1 MSPISPIKPSATFE
15 PIAIIGAGALFPGSP
30 DRESF
35 WASLCHAED
44 QIAPIP
50 AGRWD
55 PLDHYDP
62 DPAAPDRVYANKG
75 GFLQEIP
82 LTPAEF
88 GLSPTGLQ
96 ATDTSQLLSL
106 WATRRLFLEAGFSLA
121 EGIPGRSFD
130 RSRTSVIMGVTGAQ
144 QLMLPLGTRLDG
156 GRWKRILLEEGV
168 EPAMATKVVASMLDL
183 YPPWLE
189 NSFPGL
195 LGNVVAGRIAHRF
208 NLGGSNCVV
217 DAACASSLAAIHMGV
232 MELQAG
238 KADMIVS
245 GGVDT
250 FNDPFMYAC
259 FSKTPAL
266 SKTEAA
272 RPFDKDAD
280 GTILGEGVGLVLLKR
295 LVDAQRDGDTVLGV
309 IRGLGA
315 SSDGLGSAVHAPR
328 KEGQIACLRAAHQS
342 AGIDPATI
350 GLLEAHGTGTKV
362 GDATELAGLVDVFSA
377 ARDKPLTPW
386 CALGSVKS
394 QIGHTK
400 AAAGAAG
407 LIKALLA
414 VRLGVI
420 LPTVKVREPQP
431 SLKEPLCPFYIADR
445 PRPWLNLPDLDRP
458 GWFLPRRAGIS
469 AFGFGGS
476 NYHLILE
483 QAPEQASGQAPV
495 QAPVQAVGEQSL
507 LKPTDS
513 PIAWDPDVWFAA
525 VSAGTEAALSE
536 KLAQLQKRLSDKHPS
551 HLIHEWA
558 QIVAKESRKAFRPTD
573 PLRVLLVGSLKNR
586 GRAKAHS
593 PVELLAKA
601 INNETAPG
609 IHRGRGSIQGS
620 VGLLFP
626 GQGSQEP
633 DMLLRLSICFPEMR
647 AILGR
652 AESHFSQQFPG
663 NDPLSRVVYPI
674 RGFVENEADLWRAK
688 IRDTRYAQM
697 ALAGL
702 SLGAFKVLERFGV
715 KAQAAAGHSLGE
727 WTALAA
733 SGRITPDAMLAL
745 VAKRAALMNHSGME
759 HSGMGQAG
767 ANREKGAMLAV
778 LAPEETAR
786 QVLNTL
792 HSPLILANRNS
803 PTQVVFAG
811 SRDMVDR
818 AHVLLSQQG
827 IRSVV
832 LDVADAFHTPAMV
845 HAVEPMQTALAQ
857 EPFGPGVFPVFANV
871 TAREYPA
878 DAASAR
884 SLLAGQLS
892 QPVQWSDTLLQM
904 ASQGIDTFIECG
916 PGRKLSGLVTAT
928 LGNSALALAL
938 DPSPGIGL
946 APLANILAHLAS
958 RGHPVLLDDW
968 DAGEWEQRV
977 ATKSAFVVPVAGGLV
992 RPKVAV
998 SKTARPKAPEPVR
1011 ANTAPVEPPRK
1022 ASIEAIASKAPESD
1036 VGKTQATAPK
1046 ITITDP
1052 SLGTSRDFNL
1062 PPSRKAPSPVP
1073 SMDAPH
1079 LSVSQSMVNQGS
1091 LAFGR
1096 ETLAA
1101 LQQLQEQTA
1110 KLHRQFLEGQELAQ
1124 RTLQALIE
1132 SQFRQGTPA
1141 FAQQAF
1147 APPPLL
1153 PPVVTMASPLAVPIP
1168 VAPVPVAL
1176 MPVALIPVA
1185 PMPVVVV
1192 TVPVEAK
1199 VAVPAPA
1206 PAAPAPVLLTPVAP
1220 ASPVSSGALRVL
1232 TQIVA
1237 EKTGYPE
1244 DTLEPD
1250 MALDTDLGIDSI
1262 KRVEILSAV
1271 QEALPGAPAIGAEH
1285 MSTLRTL
1292 RQLAD
1297 HLSGGIKTAPAPLA
1311 ATVPLAASAP
1321 LAETVKAETIK
1332 APASVAVLAN
1342 NSHALAILTKIVAE
1356 KTGYPEDTLEPDMAL
1371 DTDLGID
1378 SIKRVEI
1385 LSAVQEAMPGAPAIG
1400 AEHMST
1406 LRTLSQLADHLS
1418 GGPPAFF
1425 PERSPRELAAN
1436 RPPLLVTESEAKAAP
1451 LLLEPSVL
1459 SRFRLLL
1466 REAPVDPPPSWI
1478 VPGTR
1483 VVVLAEDTATG
1494 GAVLEGL
1501 RKLGARADLAL
1512 LGDPASLPERLEALV
1527 IVAGFS
1533 ANPMAPKQLEHR
1545 VLVWV
1550 QAALGP
1556 LTESAERGPVQVCLV
1571 AGEPSRTAFP
1581 SRNSLIACGLAGL
1594 VKSIRW
1600 EAQGVCSQVIRLEG
1614 KVDASVASWIGR
1626 PGLEELLIQHGQTK
1640 ILYLAEAKVSSQPK
1654 PPIEPGDLV
1663 LVTGGARGVTAACAL
1678 ELARTLKPKLVL
1690 CGRTPLPK
1698 AEPQWL
1704 HGICGEA
1711 EVRKA
1716 IATQSSTKLSPRQ
1729 IQESAKGYLAAR
1741 EVRDNL
1747 DALRAAGSSV
1757 EYVSLDVADPVL
1769 TRQTLLDLVQ
1779 RHGPLRGIIHGAGV
1793 LSDARLLDKTPLQM
1807 DTVLAAKFDGLLNVL
1822 SGTDLTKLGFLSL
1835 FGSST
1840 GRFGRLGQA
1849 DYAIANEAIAACA
1862 RWVASCHPSCA
1873 VRIVDWGPWEGG
1885 MVHGGLK
1892 AIFAAEGVGLIPLT
1906 EGAKFLV
1913 NEICAEPEPLAEVV
1927 ALAPNSRLPELH
1939 TNSILP
1945 VVGQELE
1952 IVQSP
1957 PDLPFQG
1964 LLEKS
1969 FHQLIDLDSHPVL
1982 ADHVLNGHPV
1992 VPLALL
1998 AEWLGQAACHANPG
2012 YQVLGFDHLRVLHGV
2027 KLDSAQPIDLSVFA
2041 GRIDYSQTLVT
2052 SVRSEIR
2059 GIRGTQQAAP
2069 LARAEILLGAIG
2081 CPRPTPNAQTSTVG
2095 IKGNY
2100 PHPRSQWYGNLLFH
2114 GSAWQGITDI
2124 EAYAPLGSTEAG
2136 IVCRIL
2142 SSPAPAAWMRMP
2154 HRSRWI
2160 FDPLALDCAFQMMI
2174 LFTQAQLGMPCLP
2187 SLVTSLRQFHGY
2199 PSEGCRAVL
2208 RIRKCAK
2215 GQVIGDV
2222 DFLTLAGIPIGRM
2235 EGVESVADP
2244 ALAGAFVRNQTAH
2257 S

>member
-1 MSPISPIKPSATFE
+1 MSPITPIIPQKAFE
-15 PIAIIGAGALFPGSP
+15 PIAIIGAGALFPGSQ
-30 DRESF
+30 DRESY
-35 WASLCHAED
+35 WASICHAED

-50 AGRWD
+50 VGRWD
-55 PLDHYDP
+55 PRDHYDP
-62 DPAAPDRVYANKG
+62 DPAVPDRVYANKG
-75 GFLQEIP
+75 GFLQEVP

-106 WATRRLFLEAGFSLA
+106 WATRRLFLEAGFSLG
-121 EGIPGRSFD
+121 EGIPGRPFQ
-130 RSRTSVIMGVTGAQ
+130 RARTSVIMGVTGAQ

-156 GRWKRILLEEGV
+156 GRWRSILIEEGV
-168 EPAMATKVVASMLDL
+168 EPTVATRVVTSMLDL

-238 KADMIVS
+238 KADLIVS

-266 SKTEAA
+266 SKTGAA

-295 LVDAQRDGDTVLGV
+295 LADAQRDGDTVLGI

-328 KEGQIACLRAAHQS
+328 KEGQIACLQAAHQS
-342 AGIDPATI
+342 AGIDPTTI
-350 GLLEAHGTGTKV
+350 GLIEAHGTGTKV
-362 GDATELAGLVDVFSA
+362 GDATELAALVELFSA
-377 ARDKPLTPW
+377 AKDKPSSPW

-420 LPTVKVREPQP
+420 PPTVKVREPQP
-431 SLKEPLCPFYIADR
+431 AFKDPFCPFYIADR
-445 PRPWLNLPDLDRP
+445 PRPWLNLPDPDRP
-458 GWFLPRRAGIS
+458 GSYLPRRAGIS

-476 NYHLILE
+476 NYHAILE
-483 QAPEQASGQAPV
+483 QAPQPTF
-495 QAPVQAVGEQSL
+495 GEQSH
-507 LKPTDS
+507 LKQTED

-525 VSAGTEAALSE
+525 VSAGSEAALAE
-536 KLAQLQKRLSDKHPS
+536 RLTQLQKRLLDKHPS

-558 QIVAKESRKAFRPTD
+558 QIVAKESRKAFRSTD
-573 PLRVLLVGSLKNR
+573 PLRVLLVGSVHNR
-586 GRAKAHS
+586 GRARAHS
-593 PVELLAKA
+593 PEELLAKA
-601 INNETAPG
+601 LNNETDPA
-609 IHRGRGSIQGS
+609 IHRGRGPIQGAI
-620 VGLLFP
+620 GLLFP

-633 DMLLRLSICFPEMR
+633 DMLLRLSIRFPEMR
-647 AILGR
+647 TLLGW
-652 AESHFSQQFPG
+652 AEAHFSEQFPG

-674 RGFVENEADLWRAK
+674 KGFVENEADLWRAR

-702 SLGAFKVLERFGV
+702 SLGAFKVLQRFGI
-715 KAQAAAGHSLGE
+715 KPLAAAGHSLGE

-733 SGRITPDAMLAL
+733 AGCISSDAMLAL
-745 VAKRAALMNHSGME
+745 VAKRAALMNHSGV
-759 HSGMGQAG
+759 GPTGG
-767 ANREKGAMLAV
+767 KREKGAMLAV
-778 LAPEETAR
+778 LAPEEQAR
-786 QVLNTL
+786 QVLNTI

-827 IRSVV
+827 LRSVI

-845 HAVEPMQTALAQ
+845 PAVEPMLTALSQ
-857 EPFGPGVFPVFANV
+857 EPFGPGAFPVFANV

-878 DAASAR
+878 DPASAR

-928 LGNSALALAL
+928 LGQSALALAL
-938 DPSPGIGL
+938 DPGPGIGL

-958 RGHPVLLDDW
+958 RGHPVQLEAW

-992 RPKVAV
+992 RPKAAV
-998 SKTARPKAPEPVR
+998 SKVGKPKVAEPIRAQTVQGEKPGKMAPEPVALIIPESHVGKQP
-1011 ANTAPVEPPRK
+1011 AN
-1022 ASIEAIASKAPESD
+1022 ASK
-1036 VGKTQATAPK
+1036 T
-1046 ITITDP
+1046 TITDP
-1052 SLGTSRDFNL
+1052 SLGASHDARL
-1062 PPSRKAPSPVP
+1062 PLARKATSPVP
-1073 SMDAPH
+1073 PMDSPH
-1079 LSVSQSMVNQGS
+1079 LPVSQGMVNQGS

-1096 ETLAA
+1096 DALAA

-1132 SQFRQGTPA
+1132 SQFRQATPA
-1141 FAQQAF
+1141 FALPAIPQ
-1147 APPPLL
+1147 PPLVI
-1153 PPVVTMASPLAVPIP
+1153 PVVTMAPALVPPLAVPVP
-1168 VAPVPVAL
+1168 VAPT
-1176 MPVALIPVA
+1176 
-1185 PMPVVVV
+1185 PVVAVAA
-1192 TVPVEAK
+1192 PVEAK
-1199 VAVPAPA
+1199 VAEVVPAPLPPPLVTPLA
-1206 PAAPAPVLLTPVAP
+1206 VSGPVN
-1220 ASPVSSGALRVL
+1220 SRALRVL

-1297 HLSGGIKTAPAPLA
+1297 HLSGGIKAAPAPM
-1311 ATVPLAASAP
+1311 TMTAP
-1321 LAETVKAETIK
+1321 KIEPVKTETIK
-1332 APASVAVLAN
+1332 APASLAILAN
-1342 NSHALAILTKIVAE
+1342 NSHALAVLTKIVAE

-1425 PERSPRELAAN
+1425 PERSPREPASN
-1436 RPPLLVTESEAKAAP
+1436 RPALLVTESVANAAP
-1451 LLLEPSVL
+1451 FLLEPSVL

-1466 REAPVDPPPSWI
+1466 REVPVDPPPSWI

-1483 VVVLAEDTATG
+1483 VVVLAEDSSS
-1494 GAVLEGL
+1494 GAPVLEGL
-1501 RKLGARADLAL
+1501 RNLGARADLAL

-1533 ANPMAPKQLEHR
+1533 ASPIAPRHLEHR

-1556 LTESAERGPVQVCLV
+1556 LAESAERGPVQVCLV
-1571 AGEPSRTAFP
+1571 AAEPTGSTFP
-1581 SRNSLIACGLAGL
+1581 SRNSLVACGLAGMI
-1594 VKSIRW
+1594 KSIRW

-1614 KVDASVASWIGR
+1614 KVEASVASWIGR
-1626 PGLEELLIQHGQTK
+1626 PGLEELLIQQGQAK
-1640 ILYLAEAKVSSQPK
+1640 ILYLAEGKISSNQK
-1654 PPIEPGDLV
+1654 PPIKPGELV
-1663 LVTGGARGVTAACAL
+1663 LVTGGARGVTAVCAL
-1678 ELARTLKPKLVL
+1678 ELARTLKPYLVL
-1690 CGRTPLPK
+1690 CGRTPVPK

-1704 HGICGEA
+1704 QGVCGEA

-1716 IATQSSTKLSPRQ
+1716 IATHSPTKLSPRQ
-1729 IQESAKGYLAAR
+1729 ILELAKGYLSAR
-1741 EVRDNL
+1741 EVRENL
-1747 DALRAAGSSV
+1747 DALRAAGSRV

-1769 TRQTLLDLVQ
+1769 VRQTIADLVR
-1779 RHGPLRGIIHGAGV
+1779 RHGPLRGIVHGAGV
-1793 LSDARLLDKTPLQM
+1793 LADARLLDKTPLQM
-1807 DTVLAAKFDGLLNVL
+1807 DAVIGAKFDGLLHVL
-1822 SGTDLTKLGFLSL
+1822 AGTDLAQLGFLSL

-1862 RWVASCHPSCA
+1862 RWVASCHPTCA

-1892 AIFAAEGVGLIPLT
+1892 ALFALEGVGLIPLA

-1913 NEICAEPEPLAEVV
+1913 NEICAGPEPLAEVV
-1927 ALAPNSRLPELH
+1927 ALAPNSRLPELPPS
-1939 TNSILP
+1939 TTLP
-1945 VVGQELE
+1945 SVGFKPA
-1952 IVQSP
+1952 IAQSP
-1957 PDLPFQG
+1957 PELPCLG
-1964 LLEKS
+1964 GLEKS
-1969 FHQLIDLDSHPVL
+1969 FHQLIDLDSHPIL
-1982 ADHVLNGHPV
+1982 ADHVLNGRPV

-2012 YQVLGFDHLRVLHGV
+2012 YQVMGFDNLRVLHGV
-2027 KLDSAQPIDLSVFA
+2027 KLDPSKPIDLSVFA
-2041 GRIDYSQTLVT
+2041 GRIDFSQTQVT
-2052 SVRSEIR
+2052 SVRSEVR
-2059 GIRGTQQAAP
+2059 GIRGTQQSAP
-2069 LARAEILLGAIG
+2069 LARTDILLGAIG
-2081 CPRPTPNAQTSTVG
+2081 SLRPTSNGKAFSVG

-2100 PHPRSQWYGNLLFH
+2100 PHPKSQWYGNLLFH

-2124 EAYAPLGSTEAG
+2124 EAFAPEGSPEVG
-2136 IVCRIL
+2136 IVCRL
-2142 SSPAPAAWMRMP
+2142 QSAPAPSAWMRQP
-2154 HRSRWI
+2154 HRSHWI

-2174 LFTQAQLGMPCLP
+2174 LFSQAQLGMPCLP
-2187 SLVTSLRQFHGY
+2187 SLVTSLRQFQGF

-2208 RIRKCAK
+2208 RIRKCEK

-2222 DFLTLAGIPIGRM
+2222 DFLTLAGAPICRM

-2244 ALAGAFVRNQTAH
+2244 ALFGAFVRNQTAH

>member
-1 MSPISPIKPSATFE
+1 MSPISPRNPQITFE
-15 PIAIIGAGALFPGSP
+15 PIAIIGAGALFPGSL
-30 DRESF
+30 DRESY
-35 WASLCHAED
+35 WASICHAED
-44 QIAPIP
+44 QIGPIP

-55 PLDHYDP
+55 PKDHYDQ
-62 DPAAPDRVYANKG
+62 DPTTPDRVYANRG
-75 GFLQEIP
+75 GFLEEVP

-106 WATRRLFLEAGFSLA
+106 WATRRLFLEAGFSLG
-121 EGIPGRSFD
+121 EGISGRIFD

-156 GRWKRILLEEGV
+156 GRWTRILLDEGV
-168 EPAMATKVVASMLDL
+168 EATVASRVVSSMLDL

-266 SKTEAA
+266 SKSGSA

-295 LVDAQRDGDTVLGV
+295 LADAKRDGDTVLGV

-328 KEGQIACLRAAHQS
+328 KEGQIACLQAAHKS
-342 AGIDPATI
+342 GGIDPTTI
-350 GLLEAHGTGTKV
+350 GLVEAHGTGTKV
-362 GDATELAGLVDVFSA
+362 GDATELAGLVEVFSA
-377 ARDKPLTPW
+377 AQGKPLAPW

-420 LPTVKVREPQP
+420 PPTVKVGDPQP
-431 SLKEPLCPFYIADR
+431 SLRDPLCPFYIADR
-445 PRPWLNLPDLDRP
+445 PRPWLNLPDPSRQ
-458 GWFLPRRAGIS
+458 GGVLPRRAGVS

-476 NYHLILE
+476 NYHVILE
-483 QAPEQASGQAPV
+483 QAPEPEQAAGV
-495 QAPVQAVGEQSL
+495 QGL
-507 LKPTDS
+507 LKQTEG

-525 VSAGTEAALSE
+525 VSAGNEAGVTE
-536 KLAQLQKRLSDKHPS
+536 KLAGLHKRLLDRHPS
-551 HLIHEWA
+551 HLDHEWA
-558 QIVAKESRKAFRPTD
+558 QIVAKESRKAFRSTD
-573 PLRVLLVGSLKNR
+573 PLRVVLVGSVHNR
-586 GRAKAHS
+586 GRARVLS
-593 PVELLAKA
+593 PFELLAKA
-601 INNETAPG
+601 LDNEPDPG
-609 IHRGRGSIQGS
+609 IHRGRGPIQGG

-633 DMLLRLSICFPEMR
+633 DMLLRLSIRFPGMR
-647 AILGR
+647 TLLER

-663 NDPLSRVVYPI
+663 NEPLSRVVYPI
-674 RGFVENEADLWRAK
+674 RGFVENEAELWRDR

-715 KAQAAAGHSLGE
+715 KPQAAAGHSLGE

-733 SGRITPDAMLAL
+733 AGRITPDTMLVL
-745 VAKRAALMNHSGME
+745 VAKRAALMNHSGADRT
-759 HSGMGQAG
+759 GVT
-767 ANREKGAMLAV
+767 REKGAMLAV
-778 LAPEETAR
+778 LAPEEQAR
-786 QVLNTL
+786 QVLNTIQ
-792 HSPLILANRNS
+792 SPLILANRNS

-811 SRDMVDR
+811 SRAMVDR

-827 IRSVV
+827 IRSVI
-832 LDVADAFHTPAMV
+832 LDVADAFHTPAMFP
-845 HAVEPMQTALAQ
+845 AVEPMQKALAQ
-857 EPFGPGVFPVFANV
+857 EPFGPGAFPVFANV
-871 TAREYPA
+871 TAREYPT
-878 DAASAR
+878 DPPSAR

-928 LGNSALALAL
+928 LGQAGQALAL
-938 DPSPGIGL
+938 DPVPGIGL

-958 RGHPVLLDDW
+958 RGHPVHLDAW

-977 ATKSAFVVPVAGGLV
+977 ATKSAFVVPVGGGLV
-992 RPKVAV
+992 RPKANG
-998 SKTARPKAPEPVR
+998 SKSVNTKAAKPVPTI
-1011 ANTAPVEPPRK
+1011 TAPGAAPRQM
-1022 ASIEAIASKAPESD
+1022 SIEAIPLTASGSE
-1036 VGKTQATAPK
+1036 VGRSQANAPK
-1046 ITITDP
+1046 TTITDP
-1052 SLGTSRDFNL
+1052 SLGNSRDAKPL
-1062 PPSRKAPSPVP
+1062 PARKVFSTVPPMDSLHLPV
-1073 SMDAPH
+1073 SN
-1079 LSVSQSMVNQGS
+1079 SMVNQGA

-1110 KLHRQFLEGQELAQ
+1110 KLHKQFLEGQELAQ

-1132 SQFRQGTPA
+1132 SRFRPGSLAMASPAIVQPPLVEPVETPA
-1141 FAQQAF
+1141 PALVPA
-1147 APPPLL
+1147 LL
-1153 PPVVTMASPLAVPIP
+1153 PGLVVPEPVNPVPVVTVTAPIVAKVAAPAPLT
-1168 VAPVPVAL
+1168 PVPS
-1176 MPVALIPVA
+1176 
-1185 PMPVVVV
+1185 MPVVV
-1192 TVPVEAK
+1192 PGN
-1199 VAVPAPA
+1199 
-1206 PAAPAPVLLTPVAP
+1206 
-1220 ASPVSSGALRVL
+1220 SSALRVL
-1232 TQIVA
+1232 TQ
-1237 EKTGYPE
+1237 
-1244 DTLEPD
+1244 
-1250 MALDTDLGIDSI
+1250 
-1262 KRVEILSAV
+1262 
-1271 QEALPGAPAIGAEH
+1271 
-1285 MSTLRTL
+1285 
-1292 RQLAD
+1292 
-1297 HLSGGIKTAPAPLA
+1297 
-1311 ATVPLAASAP
+1311 
-1321 LAETVKAETIK
+1321 
-1332 APASVAVLAN
+1332 
-1342 NSHALAILTKIVAE
+1342 IVAE

-1406 LRTLSQLADHLS
+1406 LRTLRQLADHLSGGEKAALAAMVVTAPKIEPVKAETIKAPASVAVLANNSHALAVLTKIVAEKTGYPEDTLEPDMALDTDLGIDSIKRVEILSAVQEVMPGAPAIGAEHMSTLRTLSQLADHLS

-1425 PERSPRELAAN
+1425 PDRSPRELASN
-1436 RPPLLVTESEAKAAP
+1436 RPAPEVTGAKAKTVP
-1451 LLLEPSVL
+1451 LVLEPSVL
-1459 SRFRLLL
+1459 SRFCLLP
-1466 REAPVDPPPSWI
+1466 RDVPVDPPPSWI

-1483 VVVLAEDTATG
+1483 IVVLAEDAATG
-1494 GAVLEGL
+1494 APVLEGL
-1501 RKLGARADLAL
+1501 RNLGARADLAL

-1533 ANPMAPKQLEHR
+1533 VNPLAPRHLEHR

-1556 LTESAERGPVQVCLV
+1556 LSESADRGPVQVCLIAAV
-1571 AGEPSRTAFP
+1571 PSGNTLP
-1581 SRNSLIACGLAGL
+1581 THNSLIACGLAGL

-1626 PGLEELLIQHGQTK
+1626 PGLEELLIQHGQTR
-1640 ILYLAEAKVSSQPK
+1640 ILYLAEGNISSPQK
-1654 PPIEPGDLV
+1654 PPVEPGDLV

-1678 ELARTLKPKLVL
+1678 ELARTLQPNLVL

-1698 AEPQWL
+1698 AEPHWL
-1704 HGICGEA
+1704 QGACDEA
-1711 EVRKA
+1711 QVRKA
-1716 IATQSSTKLSPRQ
+1716 IATHSPTKLSPKQ
-1729 IQESAKGYLAAR
+1729 ILESAKGYLAAR
-1741 EVRDNL
+1741 EVRENL
-1747 DALRAAGSSV
+1747 EALRSAGTKV
-1757 EYVSLDVADPVL
+1757 EYVSLDVADPERV
-1769 TRQTLLDLVQ
+1769 RQTLADLVR
-1779 RHGPLRGIIHGAGV
+1779 RHGPLRGIVHGAGV
-1793 LSDARLLDKTPLQM
+1793 LADARLLDKTPLQM
-1807 DTVLAAKFDGLLNVL
+1807 DTVIGAKLDGLLNIL
-1822 SGTDLTKLGFLSL
+1822 SETEFAKLGFLSL

-1849 DYAIANEAIAACA
+1849 DYAVANEAIAACA
-1862 RWVASCHPSCA
+1862 RWVASSHPSCA
-1873 VRIVDWGPWEGG
+1873 VRIIDWGPWEGG
-1885 MVHGGLK
+1885 MVKGGLK
-1892 AIFAAEGVGLIPLT
+1892 ALFASEGVGLIPLA

-1913 NEICAEPEPLAEVV
+1913 NEICAGPEPMAEVV
-1927 ALAPNSRLPELH
+1927 ALAPNSRLPELPSN
-1939 TNSILP
+1939 TIFPPVGINNANPQSVKVPSLP
-1945 VVGQELE
+1945 
-1952 IVQSP
+1952 
-1957 PDLPFQG
+1957 DT
-1964 LLEKS
+1964 LEKS
-1969 FHQLIDLDSHPVL
+1969 FHQRIDLVSHPVL
-1982 ADHVLNGHPV
+1982 GDHVLNGHPV

-1998 AEWLGQAACHANPG
+1998 AEWLGHAACHANPG
-2012 YQVLGFDHLRVLHGV
+2012 YQVMGFDNLRVLHGV
-2027 KLDSAQPIDLSVFA
+2027 KLDTSKPIDLSVFA
-2041 GRIDYSQTLVT
+2041 GRIDFSQALLT
-2052 SVRSEIR
+2052 SVQSEIR
-2059 GIRGTQQAAP
+2059 GVRGTQQSAP
-2069 LARAEILLGAIG
+2069 LVRTDILLGAIG
-2081 CPRPTPNAQTSTVG
+2081 NHRPNPNAQGLPHG

-2100 PHPRSQWYGNLLFH
+2100 PYPKSQWYESLLFH

-2124 EAYAPLGSTEAG
+2124 EAYAPEGSPEPG
-2136 IVCRIL
+2136 IVCRIQAA
-2142 SSPAPAAWMRMP
+2142 PAPAAWIRLP

-2160 FDPLALDCAFQMMI
+2160 FDPLVLDCAFQLMI
-2174 LFTQAQLGMPCLP
+2174 LYCQAQLGMPCLP
-2187 SLVTSLRQFHGY
+2187 SLVTSFRQFQGF
-2199 PSEGCRAVL
+2199 PGEGCRAVL
-2208 RIRKCAK
+2208 RIRKCTK
-2215 GQVIGDV
+2215 GQVMGDV